1 MFNPLETPWL
11 LLIVGILILTLGS
24 WVRNNPFDFAQG
36 RLSPKI
42 GLWLILAGV
51 LTAIAA
57 IGIDY
62 AFQTDYEQVR
72 HLIDICKKAAIAGD
86 SRPIGPCISEEYEDS
101 VHPTKSALLASADG
115 IFKTAGISK
124 IRFRSMTF
132 QFSGDSAHADLNVA
146 VFLDPKKSSVAMGGL
161 LFVEIGVQFRKEN
174 NNRWYINSAEIES
187 VNNDHAGWNVANR

>member
-11 LLIVGILILTLGS
+11 LLIVGILTLIIGT
-24 WVRNNPFDFAQG
+24 WVRDS
-36 RLSPKI
+36 LSPKI

-51 LTAIAA
+51 FIAA
-57 IGIDY
+57 AAFAIDY

-72 HLIDICKKAAIAGD
+72 HLIDICKKAAVAGD
-86 SRPIGPCISEEYEDS
+86 SRPIGPCISEEYADS
-101 VHPTKSALLASADG
+101 VHPTKSALLAYADG

-124 IRFRSMTF
+124 IHFRSMTF
-132 QFSGDSAHADLNVA
+132 QFSGDSAHAGLNVA
-146 VFLDPKKSSVAMGGL
+146 VFLDPQKSSVAMGGL

-187 VNNDHAGWNVANR
+187 VNNDHAGWNITNR